1 MSLSSRIH
9 RKPPTLPVVDSRLAP
24 VRRRVGLARAALAI
38 GGAALFGVSM
48 ALARSHFPG
57 HHKTQVT
64 PLAPPGSLVSV
75 VRQNQ
80 LQAGILAPA
89 QAPPGI
95 GSAPS

>member
-1 MSLSSRIH
+1 M
-9 RKPPTLPVVDSRLAP
+9 DSRLAP
-24 VRRRVGLARAALAI
+24 VRRRVGLARAVLAV
-38 GGAALFGVSM
+38 GGAALFGGSM
-48 ALARSHFPG
+48 ALARIHFPG
-57 HHKTQVT
+57 HHKTRVT
-64 PLAPPGSLVSV
+64 PLAPPSSLVAV